1 VINICLTL
9 RKIGFTPKEYTLK
22 KTKRALQNEKRWLE
36 NNKDWPVFSVT
47 LESMETIYLNKPV
60 LIMERRF
67 ELFGLSLKLRLDKFV
82 LNLIRNRSSY

>member
-1 VINICLTL
+1 MINICYAL
-9 RKIGFTPKEYTLK
+9 RKIGLTPKEYALK

-47 LESMETIYLNKPV
+47 LVSMEAIYLNKPV
-60 LIMERRF
+60 LIMERRS
-67 ELFGLSLKLRLDKFV
+67 ELFGLNLKLRLHKFG